1 LSSKETI
8 NFNDEDYQMSDNT
21 NDQLHVPSQDIPP
34 SFPENPSRAFDQVLS
49 RGPRVEDEGSIQIGA
64 GRIVQSNAGPYQDF
78 IAFVKQLKRERAS

>member
-1 LSSKETI
+1 
-8 NFNDEDYQMSDNT
+8 MSDNT
-21 NDQLHVPSQDIPP
+21 NDQLHVPSQDIRP